1 MLLVA
6 AAIIFVL
13 ALLLWVVLTGW
24 GDDDECD
31 S

>member
-24 GDDDECD
+24 SDDDECD

>member
-24 GDDDECD
+24 SDDDECD
-31 S
+31 P